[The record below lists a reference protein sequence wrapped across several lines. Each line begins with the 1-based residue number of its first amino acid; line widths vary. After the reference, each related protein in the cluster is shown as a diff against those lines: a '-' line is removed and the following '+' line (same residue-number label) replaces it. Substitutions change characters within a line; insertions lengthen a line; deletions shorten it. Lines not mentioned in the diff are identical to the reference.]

1 MSDSLQPDLLGYVLD
16 ALEPDERQ
24 ALETRIERDPR
35 LADQVA
41 LIRRAMAILD
51 DGDSCEPPAGLA
63 ARTCA
68 LVEREREA
76 AGWPG
81 RNQVGVPPLGGSQP
95 AKAGTPTRGPAEKK
109 GAREPLS
116 LPGRAWRAIDIAAAL
131 ACCVALAALIFPLI
145 NASRASS
152 QITACANNLRE
163 LGVALTAYSEHH
175 NGMFPQVPERGN
187 LGAAGVFG
195 PTLVDAGYLR
205 DPRTLVCPGSLLAD
219 RADFHIP
226 TLDEL
231 RSAKADRLKE
241 LQRDMGGSYGY
252 ALGYRDNGIYKPT
265 RNLRRE
271 TFAIAADMPAED
283 LTTCAEHQTSPN
295 HGWSGHNVLLEGGRV
310 VYLKTCRLDGSDDNF
325 FLNDQNQVAAGC
337 HVNDAVIARSNARP

>member
-24 ALETRIERDPR
+24 ALEARIERDPR
-35 LADQVA
+35 LANQVA

-76 AGWPG
+76 GAIASHDS
-81 RNQVGVPPLGGSQP
+81 RVTTHHSDRRP
-95 AKAGTPTRGPAEKK
+95 AKKK
-109 GAREPLS
+109 GAHESLA

-175 NGMFPQVPERGN
+175 NGVFPQVPERGN
-187 LGAAGVFG
+187 LGTAGVFG

-205 DPRTLVCPGSLLAD
+205 DPRILVCPGSPLAD

-252 ALGYRDNGIYKPT
+252 AFGYRDNGIYKPT

-271 TFAIAADMPAED
+271 TFAVAADMPAED
-283 LTTCAEHQTSPN
+283 LAEHQTSPN

-310 VYLKTCRLDGSDDNF
+310 VFLKNCHLDGSDDNI
-325 FLNDQNQVAAGC
+325 FLNDQNQIAAGC

>member
-16 ALEPDERQ
+16 ALEPDERH
-24 ALETRIERDPR
+24 ALDARIERDPR

-41 LIRRAMAILD
+41 LIRRAIAILD
-51 DGDSCEPPAGLA
+51 DGDACEPPAGLA

-68 LVEREREA
+68 LVQREREA
-76 AGWPG
+76 SA
-81 RNQVGVPPLGGSQP
+81 NVASNHSPLATHRP
-95 AKAGTPTRGPAEKK
+95 DRRPAEKR
-109 GAREPLS
+109 GAREPLA

-205 DPRTLVCPGSLLAD
+205 DPRVLVCPGSLLAD

-271 TFAIAADMPAED
+271 TFAIAADVPAED

-310 VYLKTCRLDGSDDNF
+310 VFLKNCHLDGSDDNI
-325 FLNDQNQVAAGC
+325 FLNDQNQIAAGC
-337 HVNDAVIARSNARP
+337 HINDAVIARSNARP

>member
-1 MSDSLQPDLLGYVLD
+1 MSDSIQPDFLGYVLD

-24 ALETRIERDPR
+24 SLEARIERDPR

-41 LIRRAMAILD
+41 LFQRAVAILD
-51 DGDSCEPPAGLA
+51 DGKSCEPPAGLA
-63 ARTCA
+63 ERTCA
-68 LVEREREA
+68 LVQRDREA
-76 AGWPG
+76 TGWPG
-81 RNQVGVPPLGGSQP
+81 LKQVGVPPLGGGS
-95 AKAGTPTRGPAEKK
+95 AEAGTPTSRPAEKK
-109 GAREPLS
+109 GTREPLS

-131 ACCVALAALIFPLI
+131 AICVVLGALIFPLI

-152 QITACANNLRE
+152 QITACANKLRE

-175 NGMFPQVPERGN
+175 NGMFPEVPERGN

-195 PTLVDAGYLR
+195 PTLVDDGYLR
-205 DPRTLVCPGSLLAD
+205 DPRALVCPGSPLAD
-219 RADFHIP
+219 RAEFHVP

-231 RSAKADRLKE
+231 RAAKADRLKE

-252 ALGYRDNGIYKPT
+252 ALGYRDSGVYKPT

-283 LTTCAEHQTSPN
+283 LATCPEHQTSPN

-310 VYLKTCRLDGSDDNF
+310 VYLKSCKLDGSDDNI

-337 HVNDAVIARSNARP
+337 HVNDAVIARSNAKP

>member
-16 ALEPDERQ
+16 ALEPDERH
-24 ALETRIERDPR
+24 ALEARIERDPR

-41 LIRRAMAILD
+41 LIRRAIAILD
-51 DGDSCEPPAGLA
+51 DEDSCEPPAGLA

-68 LVEREREA
+68 LVQREREA
-76 AGWPG
+76 SAHVAS
-81 RNQVGVPPLGGSQP
+81 NHSPLTTHRP
-95 AKAGTPTRGPAEKK
+95 DRRPAEER

-175 NGMFPQVPERGN
+175 NGLFPQVPERGN

-205 DPRTLVCPGSLLAD
+205 DPRTLVCPGSPLAD

-231 RSAKADRLKE
+231 RAAKADRLKE

-252 ALGYRDNGIYKPT
+252 ALGYRDNGVYKPT

-310 VYLKTCRLDGSDDNF
+310 VFLKNCHLDGSDDNI
-325 FLNDQNQVAAGC
+325 FLNDQNQIAAGC
-337 HVNDAVIARSNARP
+337 HINDAVIARSNARP